1 MCNLKLTELHIC
13 YLLSASGYGYY
24 NCETPEAYDVL
35 IDRCQRKIRRMQRD
49 TLGIFIVFC
58 VFFLLIL
65 VPCTTDVN
73 NDNIGLRFLPLIIL
87 CSVSLIICGPYVYF
101 TKINKINDLKGWQ
114 TFAFKRKQ
122 EIQPAPTSSL
132 SLLASRGGGIENTTI
147 PTDDRYARD
156 DNDNSFFHTA
166 AACGYIP
173 RLGYGPDYKGSSGG
187 GGYSGGGYSGDGD
200 GGGGCGGGGC
210 GGGGC
215 GGGGCGG

>member
-35 IDRCQRKIRRMQRD
+35 IDRCQRKIRRMYLV

-58 VFFLLIL
+58 VLFLFVL
-65 VPCTTDVN
+65 VACMIITEAN
-73 NDNIGLRFLPLIIL
+73 NGLHFLVVLIIL
-87 CSVSLIICGPYVYF
+87 CSVSLLFWGPYVY
-101 TKINKINDLKGWQ
+101 TKIKKINDLKGWQ
-114 TFAFKRKQ
+114 TYALKRKQ
-122 EIQPAPTSSL
+122 EIQPVPPTAPS
-132 SLLASRGGGIENTTI
+132 LASRGGGVQNTTI
-147 PTDDRYARD
+147 PSDDRYARD

-173 RLGYGPDYKGSSGG
+173 GLGYGPDYHNRRGNSGG
-187 GGYSGGGYSGDGD
+187 GGYSGGGD